1 MDAESKCI
9 KDEILQCDR
18 GISNQGV
25 FDSLIIK
32 SIMKC
37 TMYTEGPSKLECAV
51 YDRNY
56 NIIRNTP
63 IGIRHMLALIIYC
76 DFSEFCRFFR
86 ETYWKKESAIM
97 HRRLYH
103 YARSLFESV
112 QFFGTEMDPKM
123 KVYHGINTKMSFNRF
138 TAQFFIPI
146 STTMVANIAH
156 QFTGGEGMLLVL
168 KRSKDEQNVPRYIDM
183 QPISMFPQE
192 KEFLFHSAVFS
203 IDDIM
208 SMHDSG
214 HLEGRKHQ
222 IFMFNLL
229 QKAIKDEPTKGE
241 WKSNPEAMSGVGDLS
256 KLIDEIAII
265 QQASKMHQNALSR
278 IRSQTSTYLDE

>member
-97 HRRLYH
+97 HSKLYH

-112 QFFGTEMDPKM
+112 HFFGTEMNHKM
-123 KVYHGINTKMSFNRF
+123 KVYHGVDNKMSFKRL
-138 TAQFFIPI
+138 TALFFQPI
-146 STTMVANIAH
+146 STTMLANIAH
-156 QFTGGEGMLLVL
+156 RFTGGEGMILLL

-183 QPISMFPQE
+183 QPISMYPNE
-192 KEFLFHSAVFS
+192 EEFLFHNATFT
-203 IDDIM
+203 IDDIFTVRD
-208 SMHDSG
+208 HAI
-214 HLEGRKHQ
+214 EGRKLDML
-222 IFMFNLL
+222 MFNLL
-229 QKAIKDEPTKGE
+229 Q
-241 WKSNPEAMSGVGDLS
+241 
-256 KLIDEIAII
+256 
-265 QQASKMHQNALSR
+265 
-278 IRSQTSTYLDE
+278 